1 MLLQVIYFL
10 NSYKAI
16 LESLNIRMSVL
27 NKKVSPGARK
37 IIFYKFYFSETN
49 PAIKYS
55 LFKRAIF
62 SIEIS
67 FGQTA
72 SHAPVFVQP
81 PKPSLSI
88 CATIFKALVLLSGS
102 PCGNKARCVTFA
114 ETKSIAEE
122 FLHAATQAPQ
132 PIHAA
137 AAKEVSAFSLSTGS
151 EFASTAFPVFTEIKP
166 PACIILSNEVLST
179 IRSLITGNAFALHG
193 STTIVSPSWKA
204 LMCNWQVVVACHGP
218 CGRPLIYIEHMPQIP
233 SRQS

>member
-1 MLLQVIYFL
+1 MSRNNRDL
-10 NSYKAI
+10 I
-16 LESLNIRMSVL
+16 LYERPYLFTV
-27 NKKVSPGARK
+27 
-37 IIFYKFYFSETN
+37 N

-72 SHAPVFVQP
+72 SHAPVLVQP

-88 CATIFKALVLLSGS
+88 CATMFNALVLLSGS

-137 AAKEVSAFSLSTGS
+137 AAKDASAFSLSTGR
-151 EFASTAFPVFTEIKP
+151 EFASTAFPVFTEINP
-166 PACIILSNEVLST
+166 PACIILSNDVLST
-179 IRSLITGNAFALHG
+179 IRSFITGNAFALHG
-193 STTIVSPSWKA
+193 STTTVSPSWKA

-218 CGRPLIYIEHMPQIP
+218 WGRPLIYIEHVPQIP